1 MGGKREGEV
10 FLVLFLGGG
19 GDGGWGTEKHLR
31 FA

>member
-19 GDGGWGTEKHLR
+19 DGGWGTEKHLR